1 MKMTNEAVRLQKF
14 LARAGVAS
22 RRASEQLIVQG
33 RVAVNGSV
41 VTELGT
47 KVNPDTDIVTLDGDT
62 VTLSEDQCV
71 LMLHKPAGYLTAMKE
86 DRGRRCVAQ
95 LVPTQ
100 QYPGLFPV
108 GRLDFDTTGLL
119 LFTTDGELGNA
130 LLHPSFHVDKEYH
143 AWVEGRPNKS
153 ALLALRNGVKL
164 QDGMTAPAQVSLVKQ
179 DTNKTLLSI
188 TIHEGRKRQVKR
200 MCAAVGHPVVTLH
213 RSKFGPLELGNL
225 PVGKYRI
232 LNPDEVQALKASIQA
247 Q

>member
-1 MKMTNEAVRLQKF
+1 MTNEAVRLQKF

-47 KVNPDTDIVTLDGDT
+47 KVNPDTDIVTVDGDT

-179 DTNKTLLSI
+179 DANKTLLSI

-232 LNPDEVQALKASIQA
+232 LNPDEVQVLKASIQA

>member
-1 MKMTNEAVRLQKF
+1 MTNEVVRLQKF

-47 KVNPDTDIVTLDGDT
+47 KVNPDTDIVTVDGDT
-62 VTLSEDQCV
+62 VALSEDQCV

-179 DTNKTLLSI
+179 DANKTLLSI

-213 RSKFGPLELGNL
+213 RSKFGPLELGYL

>member
-1 MKMTNEAVRLQKF
+1 MTNEVVRLQKF

-22 RRASEQLIVQG
+22 RRASEQFIVQG

-47 KVNPDTDIVTLDGDT
+47 KVNPDTDIVTVDGSI

-130 LLHPSFHVDKEYH
+130 LLHPSFHVDKEYQ
-143 AWVEGRPNKS
+143 AWVEGRPNKN

-179 DTNKTLLSI
+179 DANKTLLSI

-200 MCAAVGHPVVTLH
+200 MCAAVGHPVITLH

-225 PVGKYRI
+225 SVGKYRI

-247 Q
+247 R

>member
-1 MKMTNEAVRLQKF
+1 MTNEAVRLQKF

-47 KVNPDTDIVTLDGDT
+47 KVNPDTDIVTVDGDT

-179 DTNKTLLSI
+179 DANKTLLSI

>member
-1 MKMTNEAVRLQKF
+1 MTNEAVRLQKF

-47 KVNPDTDIVTLDGDT
+47 KVNPDTDIVTVDGDT

-143 AWVEGRPNKS
+143 AWVEGYPNKS

-179 DTNKTLLSI
+179 DANKTLLSI

>member
-1 MKMTNEAVRLQKF
+1 MTNEAVRLQKF

-47 KVNPDTDIVTLDGDT
+47 KVNPDTDIVTVDGDT

-86 DRGRRCVAQ
+86 DRGRHCVAQ

-143 AWVEGRPNKS
+143 AWVEGHPNKS

-179 DTNKTLLSI
+179 DANKTLLSI

>member
-1 MKMTNEAVRLQKF
+1 M
-14 LARAGVAS
+14 
-22 RRASEQLIVQG
+22 
-33 RVAVNGSV
+33 AVNGSV

-47 KVNPDTDIVTLDGDT
+47 KVNPDTDIVTVDGNT

-130 LLHPSFHVDKEYH
+130 LLHPSFHVDKEYQ
-143 AWVEGRPNKS
+143 AWVEGHPNKS

-179 DTNKTLLSI
+179 DANKTLLSI

-247 Q
+247 R

>member
-1 MKMTNEAVRLQKF
+1 MTNEAVRLQKF

-41 VTELGT
+41 VTELGI
-47 KVNPDTDIVTLDGDT
+47 KVNPDTDIVTVDGDT

-143 AWVEGRPNKS
+143 AWVEGHPNNS

-179 DTNKTLLSI
+179 DANKTLLSI

>member
-47 KVNPDTDIVTLDGDT
+47 KVNPDTDIVTVDGDT
-62 VTLSEDQCV
+62 VALSEDQCV

-179 DTNKTLLSI
+179 DANKTLLSI

>member
-1 MKMTNEAVRLQKF
+1 MTNEAVRLQKF

-47 KVNPDTDIVTLDGDT
+47 KVNPDTDIVTVDGDT

>member
-1 MKMTNEAVRLQKF
+1 MTNEVVRLQKF

-47 KVNPDTDIVTLDGDT
+47 KVNPDTDIVTVDGDT

-179 DTNKTLLSI
+179 DANKTLLSI

>member
-1 MKMTNEAVRLQKF
+1 MTNEVVRLQKF

-47 KVNPDTDIVTLDGDT
+47 KVNPDTDIVTVDGDT

-179 DTNKTLLSI
+179 DANKTLLSI

-232 LNPDEVQALKASIQA
+232 LNPDEVQVLKASIQA

>member
-1 MKMTNEAVRLQKF
+1 MTNEAVRLQKF

-47 KVNPDTDIVTLDGDT
+47 KVNPDTDIVTVDGDT

-179 DTNKTLLSI
+179 DANKTLLSI

-232 LNPDEVQALKASIQA
+232 LNLDEVQALKASIQA

>member
-1 MKMTNEAVRLQKF
+1 MTNEAVRLQKF

-47 KVNPDTDIVTLDGDT
+47 KVNPDTDIVTVDGGT

-86 DRGRRCVAQ
+86 DRGRSCVAQ

-143 AWVEGRPNKS
+143 AWVEGHPNKS

-179 DTNKTLLSI
+179 DANKTLLSI

>member
-47 KVNPDTDIVTLDGDT
+47 KVNPDTDIVTVDGDT

-179 DTNKTLLSI
+179 DANKTLLSI

>member
-47 KVNPDTDIVTLDGDT
+47 KVNPDTDIVTVDGDT

>member
-1 MKMTNEAVRLQKF
+1 MTNEAVRLQKF

-47 KVNPDTDIVTLDGDT
+47 KVNPDTDIVTVDGDT

-179 DTNKTLLSI
+179 DANKTLLSI

-213 RSKFGPLELGNL
+213 RSKFGPLELENL

>member
-1 MKMTNEAVRLQKF
+1 MKMTNEVVRLQKF

-22 RRASEQLIVQG
+22 RRASEQFIVQG

-47 KVNPDTDIVTLDGDT
+47 KINPDTDIVTVDGSI

-130 LLHPSFHVDKEYH
+130 LLHPSFHVDKEYQ
-143 AWVEGRPNKS
+143 AWVEGHPNKN

-179 DTNKTLLSI
+179 DANKTLLSI

-247 Q
+247 R

>member
-1 MKMTNEAVRLQKF
+1 MTNEAVRLQKF

-47 KVNPDTDIVTLDGDT
+47 KVNPDTDIVTVDGDT
-62 VTLSEDQCV
+62 VALSEDQCV

-179 DTNKTLLSI
+179 DANKTLLSI

>member
-1 MKMTNEAVRLQKF
+1 MKMTNEAIRLQKF

-22 RRASEQLIVQG
+22 RRASEQFIVQG

-47 KVNPDTDIVTLDGDT
+47 KVNPDTDIVTVDGNT

-130 LLHPSFHVDKEYH
+130 LLHPSFHVDKEYQ
-143 AWVEGRPNKS
+143 AWVEGHPNKN

-179 DTNKTLLSI
+179 DANKTLLSI

-200 MCAAVGHPVVTLH
+200 MCAAVGHPVITLH

-232 LNPDEVQALKASIQA
+232 LNPNEVQALKASIQA
-247 Q
+247 R

>member
-1 MKMTNEAVRLQKF
+1 MTNEVVRLQKF

-47 KVNPDTDIVTLDGDT
+47 KVNPDTDIVTVDGDT
-62 VTLSEDQCV
+62 VALSEDQCV

-179 DTNKTLLSI
+179 DANKTLLSI

>member
-1 MKMTNEAVRLQKF
+1 MTNEAVRLQKF

-47 KVNPDTDIVTLDGDT
+47 KVNPDTDIVTVDGDT

-143 AWVEGRPNKS
+143 AWVEGHPNNG

-179 DTNKTLLSI
+179 DANKTLLSI

>member
-47 KVNPDTDIVTLDGDT
+47 KVNPDTDIVTVDGDT

-153 ALLALRNGVKL
+153 TLLALRNGVKL

-179 DTNKTLLSI
+179 DANKTLLSI

>member
-47 KVNPDTDIVTLDGDT
+47 KVNPDTDIVTVDGDT
-62 VTLSEDQCV
+62 VTLSKDQCV

-130 LLHPSFHVDKEYH
+130 LLHPSFHVDKEYR

-153 ALLALRNGVKL
+153 ALIALRNGVKL

-179 DTNKTLLSI
+179 DANRTLLSI

-232 LNPDEVQALKASIQA
+232 LNPDEVRALKASIQA

>member
-47 KVNPDTDIVTLDGDT
+47 KVNPDTDIVTVDGDT

-143 AWVEGRPNKS
+143 AWVEGCPNKS

-179 DTNKTLLSI
+179 DANKTLLSI